1 MNDKAKEALLMT
13 EPFVKRTW
21 IDIDLDKLIANYRT
35 ACALAP
41 QALVTCVIKSN
52 AYGHGAVRV
61 AQALQEAGCSSFAV
75 SCAREALELRRHGI
89 GGEVLVMGLTEKA
102 VLPDVIREGIT
113 LTAGSVQD
121 LLDMEEAAAALDMPV
136 AVQLKADTGF
146 HRLGVACSEEQAEA
160 VAQVV
165 HRLHWVKLQGLFS
178 HLGLVT
184 QERDEMQH
192 QRLMDMHRFLAERG
206 VEIRDVHICDSIGL
220 VRYPQWHHSR
230 VRVGAM
236 LFGVRPSR
244 SEHMPF
250 KDEETLVFRTTISR
264 IHEVKAG
271 EVVGYGD
278 DMVLDYDARI
288 ATLCVGY
295 GDGYPRCL
303 SNGNGKVW
311 LHGKLAQVVGLVC
324 MDQMMVDVTHI
335 PEAREGDTVDLLGGD
350 VPYMTYADWAHT
362 NRNEAISILSRRPVR
377 VYHQGGRIVTVLDSM
392 LEERRDF
399 T

>member
-1 MNDKAKEALLMT
+1 MT

-21 IDIDLDKLIANYRT
+21 IDVDLDKLTANYRT
-35 ACALAP
+35 ACSLAP
-41 QALVTCVIKSN
+41 AATVTCVIKSN

-61 AQALQEAGCSSFAV
+61 AEALQQAGCGSFAV
-75 SCAREALELRRHGI
+75 SCAREALELRKSGI
-89 GGEVLVMGLTEKA
+89 RGEVFVMGLTEKSLLSA
-102 VLPDVIREGIT
+102 VISQNVT
-113 LTAGSVQD
+113 LTAGSVRD
-121 LLDMEEAAAALDMPV
+121 IMDMEDAAAALDMSV
-136 AVQLKADTGF
+136 NVQIKVDTGF
-146 HRLGVACSEEQAEA
+146 HRLGIECTQQQADEIA
-160 VAQVV
+160 AAA
-165 HRLHWVKLQGLFS
+165 RGLRFVKLQGLFS

-184 QERDEMQH
+184 QERDELQH
-192 QRLMDMHRFLAERG
+192 KRLMQMHRWLAERG
-206 VEIRDVHICDSIGL
+206 VVISDVHICDSIGL

-250 KDEETLVFRTTISR
+250 ENPETLAFRTIISR
-264 IHEVKAG
+264 IHQAKAG

-303 SNGNGKVW
+303 SNGRGKVCV
-311 LHGKLAQVVGLVC
+311 HGQLAQVVGLVC
-324 MDQMMVDVTHI
+324 MDQMMVDVTDI
-335 PEAREGDTVDLLGGD
+335 PQAREGDEVDLLGGGI
-350 VPYMTYADWAHT
+350 PYMTYADWAGT

-377 VYHQGGRIVTVLDSM
+377 VYRQGGRIVTVLDSM

-399 T
+399 E